1 MASWGRGQYLI
12 YSWGNKK
19 KHRIETI
26 FLGLPLALAVVTLQQ
41 RESQSRER
49 WPAQRRGMSTASYS
63 SHFSDPSNNAGLMAS
78 HPSHQTWKT
87 IWETAI
93 CPRGWGW
100 SSTTCGRGRKW
111 RWDNEDIGE
120 DARVLTYAIKN
131 QWKARNAPSRG
142 LWVPWAGSLW
152 HKRAGVAT
160 LGATHF
166 VTIWNI

>member
-1 MASWGRGQYLI
+1 MLFFISTKFSNLFVVSDNFISNIFALVTGRYKKLMASWGRGQYLI

-87 IWETAI
+87 TWETAI

-111 RWDNEDIGE
+111 RWDNEDIG
-120 DARVLTYAIKN
+120 
-131 QWKARNAPSRG
+131 
-142 LWVPWAGSLW
+142 
-152 HKRAGVAT
+152 
-160 LGATHF
+160 
-166 VTIWNI
+166 

>member
-1 MASWGRGQYLI
+1 MLYFIFTKFSNLFVVSDNFISNIFALVTGRYKKLMASWGRGQYLI

-100 SSTTCGRGRKW
+100 SSPTCGRGRKW
-111 RWDNEDIGE
+111 RWDNEDIG
-120 DARVLTYAIKN
+120 
-131 QWKARNAPSRG
+131 
-142 LWVPWAGSLW
+142 
-152 HKRAGVAT
+152 
-160 LGATHF
+160 
-166 VTIWNI
+166 